1 MSISFWQGREGFTK
15 LRLNG
20 RKTKFVSFL
29 FSFYDQEPINGLLL
43 WLSLPKAL
51 QYMSFS
57 GSLPSSIPPSVNW
70 LTLNDLLRAAF
81 IIAAMLIFILIC
93 KLMTARFLSG
103 TKNLNTKA
111 HFQRDFSKE
120 CQSSLVNQQKQD
132 VNKWFFVFVWNPGN
146 IPS

>member
-15 LRLNG
+15 LRLNR

-51 QYMSFS
+51 QYVFLWISA
-57 GSLPSSIPPSVNW
+57 LIDPPSVNW